1 MKEYMLG
8 LLQIMH
14 LAVLEVILGKQL
26 GLLSLGG
33 LLLRFIF
40 LFLKNFIFP
49 IRKIDKVFI
58 FYPTLLG
65 HFYLLC

>member
-26 GLLSLGG
+26 GLLSLVG
-33 LLLRFIF
+33 LRLR
-40 LFLKNFIFP
+40 LFHFP
-49 IRKIDKVFI
+49 
-58 FYPTLLG
+58 
-65 HFYLLC
+65 YL